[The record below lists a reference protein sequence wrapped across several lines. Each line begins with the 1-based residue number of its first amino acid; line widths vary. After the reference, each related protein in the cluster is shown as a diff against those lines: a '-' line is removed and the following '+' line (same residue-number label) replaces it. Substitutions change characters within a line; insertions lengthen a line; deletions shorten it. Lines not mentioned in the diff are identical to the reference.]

1 MAPLSCPMKMRL
13 LSWWYDI
20 QEHGASTE
28 KKNMQRKTIVYGQCF
43 DSVVYASAIFS
54 IYWMCQL
61 RPTSK
66 SVVVLTGDRV
76 VDAGPVLSTV
86 SLQPYPDSSGH
97 RTQEMSYSNFKCPLG
112 NLDYLGGKGL
122 YKNISSSIATQFYNA
137 MKFSSHKIIVTR
149 DTKGEY
155 SAITTVQS

>member
-97 RTQEMSYSNFKCPLG
+97 RTQEMSYSNFKCPSWHCCWRCSMIVS
-112 NLDYLGGKGL
+112 NVNRDYSTRTWATWE
-122 YKNISSSIATQFYNA
+122 KNVSKTVSSSIA
-137 MKFSSHKIIVTR
+137 I
-149 DTKGEY
+149 
-155 SAITTVQS
+155 

>member
-1 MAPLSCPMKMRL
+1 MKMRL

-28 KKNMQRKTIVYGQCF
+28 KKNMYVWPMFCF
-43 DSVVYASAIFS
+43 SSIRFS

-61 RPTSK
+61 KPTCK

-112 NLDYLGGKGL
+112 
-122 YKNISSSIATQFYNA
+122 
-137 MKFSSHKIIVTR
+137 
-149 DTKGEY
+149 
-155 SAITTVQS
+155 TVPTGAA